1 MNGNLVRTTVTLPA
15 DLYERL
21 REQAFYQRTTFS
33 ALIREGCSQ
42 NLERKGKKAMSNASA
57 FTDLGRLVGS
67 LSLKGKKG
75 VKWQDFDRAKFYD
88 EALKRKMSFGY

>member
-1 MNGNLVRTTVTLPA
+1 MHM
-15 DLYERL
+15 
-21 REQAFYQRTTFS
+21 
-33 ALIREGCSQ
+33 IREGCNQ
-42 NLERKGKKAMSNASA
+42 NLKRKGKKARSGIAA
-57 FTDLGRLVGS
+57 LADLGKFVGK